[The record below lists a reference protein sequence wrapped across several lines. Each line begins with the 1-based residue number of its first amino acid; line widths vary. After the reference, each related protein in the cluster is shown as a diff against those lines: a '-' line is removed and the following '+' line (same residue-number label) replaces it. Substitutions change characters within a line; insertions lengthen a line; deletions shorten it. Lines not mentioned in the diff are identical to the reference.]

1 MLIVSQYQSAHETST
16 SLSHPRRGPRGSR
29 RFLRGPPN
37 LLAAPAA
44 GFPER
49 AEAHFRDA
57 GVFSRDLTARGQPLP
72 PTVSRREL
80 VSGGYIAAA
89 NLRAFDGM
97 DVTISLTADEA
108 RPQEILIRVRMPD
121 GSVTALLADGSIQ
134 GLRR

>member
-1 MLIVSQYQSAHETST
+1 MLI
-16 SLSHPRRGPRGSR
+16 GDRGSIASMLPSGR
-29 RFLRGPPN
+29 KFWRKQV
-37 LLAAPAA
+37 A
-44 GFPER
+44 GATF
-49 AEAHFRDA
+49 A
-57 GVFSRDLTARGQPLP
+57 GAFSRDLTARGQPLP
-72 PTVSRREL
+72 PTVSLREL

-89 NLRAFDGM
+89 DLRAFDGM